1 MGSKSRQPAARL
13 TDTGDQHNGYPPT
26 PVMQGSPNV
35 HCNGRPVARQGD
47 ALVPHAKPKKPVHNR
62 SIKEG
67 SGSVLVN
74 GLPWARVSDAIS
86 CGGTIITGSG
96 DVLVGDSP
104 KNRNPISPE
113 EWDAL
118 TAARLDRSIKTNDR
132 ISRQQVAADI
142 AVKFRGEE
150 GGIASWHDYYY
161 SMVGREEPFPSP
173 AEITDP
179 LARQGLERARQE
191 AAEEA
196 AEPTAVQV
204 EQPPP
209 NSSTPHPGMHNGE
222 WVKAD
227 AQDFKT
233 LQDQNAEDESAT
245 RKAAKRQLK
254 KQGWGDK
261 KIREILDSGNSFQA
275 MVLEPGDKLY
285 GFTTEGIPK
294 ELEKSPYWT
303 DEASLQELATRHFR
317 DGAWDREQIKEEL
330 ALPCYNRA
338 NAIDIAEV
346 TETQVAV
353 KSTIN
358 PASELLQYTDTKGNQ
373 TELMSKT
380 MNGGGTQIA
389 PDPRK
394 LKSVLKQP

>member
-13 TDTGDQHNGYPPT
+13 TDIGDQHNGYPPT
-26 PVMQGSPNV
+26 PIMQGSPDV
-35 HCNGRPVARQGD
+35 QCNGRPVARQGD
-47 ALVPHAKPKKPVHNR
+47 MLVPHTKPKKPPHPRN
-62 SIKEG
+62 IKEG

-74 GLPWARVSDAIS
+74 GVPWARVSDAIS

-118 TAARLDRSIKTNDR
+118 TAARLDRSIDTGNR

-142 AVKFRGEE
+142 AVKFRGAE
-150 GGIASWHDYYY
+150 GAIASWHDYYY
-161 SMVGREEPFPSP
+161 RMVGREEPFPSP

-196 AEPTAVQV
+196 AESDPPQV

-209 NSSTPHPGMHNGE
+209 NDSTPHSGLHNRK
-222 WVKAD
+222 WSKAD
-227 AQDFKT
+227 ANEFTPLPEKDIHDDPKAT
-233 LQDQNAEDESAT
+233 DSAIEL
-245 RKAAKRQLK
+245 LK
-254 KQGWGDK
+254 EQGWNGE
-261 KIREILDSGNSFQA
+261 KIAQVLESGHSFQA
-275 MVLEPGDKLY
+275 QVLEPGEKLY
-285 GFTTEGIPK
+285 GFMTEGVPK
-294 ELEKSPYWT
+294 DIQTSAYWT
-303 DEASLQELATRHFR
+303 DEATFKDLAARHFR
-317 DGAWDREQIKEEL
+317 GGSWDREQIKEEL

-338 NAIDIAEV
+338 NTIDIAEV
-346 TETQVAV
+346 TERQVAV

-358 PASELLQYTDTKGNQ
+358 PASELLQYTDKNGKQ
-373 TELMSKT
+373 TELMPKA
-380 MNGGGTQIA
+380 MAGGGTQIT

-394 LKSVLKQP
+394 LRSVFNQS